1 MAIVVLEA
9 SDEYLFVETG
19 PDGEVE
25 HLKPNLVAGEKQH
38 MIVVKLHFDTIV
50 NLEPDLLVY
59 SQQARK
65 LRDNSNSIVDN
76 DRAIISG
83 LEALK

>member
-38 MIVVKLHFDTIV
+38 MIVVKLHFKTIV
-50 NLEPDLLVY
+50 HLHSLQYYLHDSLKQNL
-59 SQQARK
+59 
-65 LRDNSNSIVDN
+65 
-76 DRAIISG
+76 
-83 LEALK
+83 

>member
-1 MAIVVLEA
+1 LTAYL
-9 SDEYLFVETG
+9 SDSDL
-19 PDGEVE
+19 
-25 HLKPNLVAGEKQH
+25 
-38 MIVVKLHFDTIV
+38 DTIV
-50 NLEPDLLVY
+50 NLEPDLLVS

-76 DRAIISG
+76 DRAMISG